1 MMEGL
6 NNYTE
11 RRISYLEQKVNNLE
25 FRVNLLETQRNL
37 DYVINLLE
45 KNDRLYGKL
54 EDIGKEFDEIL
65 TQSLTE
71 PSEKR

>member
-1 MMEGL
+1 MIDGL
-6 NNYTE
+6 NNYAE
-11 RRISYLEQKVNNLE
+11 HRISYLEQQVNNLE
-25 FRVNLLETQRNL
+25 FRVNILETQRNL

-45 KNDRLYGKL
+45 KNLKTYDKL
-54 EDIGKEFDEIL
+54 EEIGAEFDEIL